1 MSLEYSFARPKIL
14 TEPGKWLSAKR
25 SSPKKPD
32 NYLLKDGMY
41 ECKTCKPEI
50 KVKADGQMQP
60 VTGERYFD
68 MLMIKVVDDKAV
80 EWAPTKGGKDP
91 VKSKM
96 RVSSPR

>member
-1 MSLEYSFARPKIL
+1 MARSKTKL
-14 TEPGKWLSAKR
+14 
-25 SSPKKPD
+25 PKKPD

-68 MLMIKVVDDKAV
+68 MLVNKVVDDKAV
-80 EWAPTKGGKDP
+80 ERAPTKGGKDS
-91 VKSKM
+91 VKSKVTVFS
-96 RVSSPR
+96 RR